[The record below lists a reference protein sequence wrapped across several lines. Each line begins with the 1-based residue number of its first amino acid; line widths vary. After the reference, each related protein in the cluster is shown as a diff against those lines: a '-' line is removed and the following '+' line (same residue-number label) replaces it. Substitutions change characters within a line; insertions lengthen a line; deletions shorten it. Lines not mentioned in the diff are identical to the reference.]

1 MKLTRTLIAAAVVS
15 LFSLSASA
23 YETPSKVSCIAP
35 SSPGGGWDFTCR
47 IGGKVM
53 HELGISKNPVQ
64 TVNMP
69 GAGGG
74 VAFSHVVS
82 KREGEEGL
90 LIAASTAVP
99 TRLAQ
104 GQYPGLSDDMVTWI
118 GTLGSDYGVIAVAK
132 DSEYQNLSQL
142 MDAMKANAKSVKF
155 AGASATG
162 GWDHLKMLITAK
174 AAGVEDLKHI
184 GYLSF
189 NNGGDAVTQV
199 VGGHVDAFTGDVS
212 EAKGFM
218 ESGHLRVLAVL
229 SAERLPGEKFSHIPT
244 AKEQGID
251 AIGPNWRGF
260 YMPAKISPE
269 AKQYWIDALNTMY
282 DSPEWRAVMASNGL
296 MPFHYSGEAF
306 EQLIREQE
314 KDIAELSKEL
324 GF

>member
-1 MKLTRTLIAAAVVS
+1 MNIKRSILLTSMVS
-15 LFSLSASA
+15 VMSFSANA
-23 YETPSKVSCIAP
+23 YDVPNKVSCIAP

-53 HELGISKNPVQ
+53 HELGITGNPVQ

-82 KREGEEGL
+82 KREGDEGL
-90 LIAASTAVP
+90 LVAASTAVP

-132 DSEYQNLSQL
+132 DSKYETLNDL
-142 MDAMKANAKSVKF
+142 MEVMKTDAKSVKF

-174 AAGVEDLKHI
+174 AAGVKDLKHI

-229 SAERLPGEKFSHIPT
+229 ADERLPGEQFSHIPT

-269 AKQYWIDALNTMY
+269 AKQYWIDSLNKMY
-282 DSPEWRAVMASNGL
+282 DSPEWKKVMTSNGL
-296 MPFHYSGEAF
+296 MPFHYSGEEF
-306 EQLIREQE
+306 EKMIRKQE

>member
-1 MKLTRTLIAAAVVS
+1 MKINKLV
-15 LFSLSASA
+15 LSAVALSLCSA
-23 YETPSKVSCIAP
+23 SLYAFETPSKVTCIAP

-47 IGGKVM
+47 IGGKIM
-53 HELGISKNPVQ
+53 HDLKISKNPVQ

-82 KREGEEGL
+82 KREGDDQL

-104 GQYPGLSDDMVTWI
+104 GQYPGLDENMVTWI

-132 DSEYQNLSQL
+132 DSKYQTLKEL
-142 MDAMKANAKSVKF
+142 MDDMKADAKSVKF
-155 AGASATG
+155 AGASALG

-174 AAGVEDLKHI
+174 AAGVQDLRHI

-199 VGGHVDAFTGDVS
+199 VGGHVDAFTGDIS

-218 ESGHLRVLAVL
+218 QSGHLRILAIL
-229 SAERLPGEKFSHIPT
+229 SDERLPGEEFAHIPT
-244 AKEQGID
+244 AKEQGVD
-251 AIGPNWRGF
+251 AVGPNWRGF

-269 AKQYWIDALNTMY
+269 AKQYWTDSLNKMY
-282 DSPEWRAVMASNGL
+282 DSPEWKEVMASNGL
-296 MPFHYSGEAF
+296 MPFHYSGKAF
-306 EQLIREQE
+306 EDLIHKQ
-314 KDIAELSKEL
+314 KQDIAELSKEL
-324 GF
+324 GL